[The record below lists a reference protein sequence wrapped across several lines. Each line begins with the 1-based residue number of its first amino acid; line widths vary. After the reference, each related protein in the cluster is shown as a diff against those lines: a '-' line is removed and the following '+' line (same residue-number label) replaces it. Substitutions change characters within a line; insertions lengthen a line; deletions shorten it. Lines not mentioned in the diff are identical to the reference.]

1 MKEKIK
7 KLIIESL
14 KKIDDVHDLDEDKIE
29 VTNSKNKDLGDFSTN
44 IALKLS
50 KELGKNPIDIAK
62 DILNNIKKDT
72 YIKKIE
78 IAKPG
83 FINFFTTED
92 IKFEII
98 NTIFSQKDKFGKNNI
113 GNKEKVL
120 MCKDCGYQSEDEK
133 INEKYIIKDEISE
146 EQRTKIEV
154 IDEDLNS
161 GGVPEEMIE
170 ELREQYREALENFEL

>member
-1 MKEKIK
+1 
-7 KLIIESL
+7 
-14 KKIDDVHDLDEDKIE
+14 
-29 VTNSKNKDLGDFSTN
+29 
-44 IALKLS
+44 
-50 KELGKNPIDIAK
+50 
-62 DILNNIKKDT
+62 
-72 YIKKIE
+72 
-78 IAKPG
+78 
-83 FINFFTTED
+83 
-92 IKFEII
+92 
-98 NTIFSQKDKFGKNNI
+98 
-113 GNKEKVL
+113 